1 MTKTLGYKN
10 KYSLKLFLACWTA
23 YFSTYICRLNFSIVT
38 PELIKNDVL
47 SESQIAAVSS
57 AFFICYGAG
66 QLVSGILGDRI
77 SPRMLV
83 FTGTFVSALCNILM
97 FFFCKS
103 YTALIILWGLNGA
116 VQSLVW
122 SPILRIAGD
131 YFDKNDREKF
141 ATDISTTVT
150 LGTLAS
156 YGVGLLT
163 MQLLPWNYVFLT
175 CGLCTMAAAVF
186 WIYITGRLRLYKSA
200 VRTNAEKAKADARPS
215 AKQLAKLFTVSG
227 CIILLIPIAI
237 HGTLKD
243 SITQWMPTFFADKFN
258 FGTDISVLLTMILPV
273 INVSGA
279 YIARAINKR
288 LNNIMN
294 TALVFFTVTVLF
306 LTMLRFIGT
315 SSSLF
320 ALVCL
325 AVVTTCMHAVNVM
338 FITMVPLS
346 FNKYGCVSTIGGML
360 NSAAYIGCG
369 LLNIAAGSI
378 LNNGSSDWNKLF
390 LFWLLLCGAAILLT
404 VLCSMIWKK
413 FTSK

>member
-38 PELIKNDVL
+38 PELIRNNVL
-47 SESQIAAVSS
+47 TESQIAAVSS

-156 YGVGLLT
+156 YGEG
-163 MQLLPWNYVFLT
+163 
-175 CGLCTMAAAVF
+175 
-186 WIYITGRLRLYKSA
+186 
-200 VRTNAEKAKADARPS
+200 
-215 AKQLAKLFTVSG
+215 
-227 CIILLIPIAI
+227 
-237 HGTLKD
+237 
-243 SITQWMPTFFADKFN
+243 
-258 FGTDISVLLTMILPV
+258 
-273 INVSGA
+273 
-279 YIARAINKR
+279 
-288 LNNIMN
+288 
-294 TALVFFTVTVLF
+294 
-306 LTMLRFIGT
+306 
-315 SSSLF
+315 
-320 ALVCL
+320 
-325 AVVTTCMHAVNVM
+325 
-338 FITMVPLS
+338 
-346 FNKYGCVSTIGGML
+346 
-360 NSAAYIGCG
+360 
-369 LLNIAAGSI
+369 
-378 LNNGSSDWNKLF
+378 
-390 LFWLLLCGAAILLT
+390 
-404 VLCSMIWKK
+404 
-413 FTSK
+413 

>member
-38 PELIKNDVL
+38 PELIKNNVL
-47 SESQIAAVSS
+47 TESQIAAISS

-66 QLVSGILGDRI
+66 QLVSGILGDRV
-77 SPRMLV
+77 SPRILV
-83 FTGTFVSALCNILM
+83 FIGTFTSALSNILM

-103 YTALIILWGLNGA
+103 YAALILLWGLNGA

-156 YGVGLLT
+156 YGAGLLT
-163 MQLLPWNYVFLT
+163 MLFLEWNYVFLT
-175 CGLCTMAAAVF
+175 CGLCTMSAAVF
-186 WIYITGRLRLYKSA
+186 WICVTGKLNLYKN
-200 VRTNAEKAKADARPS
+200 TNQIKNNMPTLNSDLS
-215 AKQLAKLFTVSG
+215 AKRFIKLFAISG

-243 SITQWMPTFFADKFN
+243 SVTQWMPTFFTDKFN
-258 FGTDISVLLTMILPV
+258 FGTDISILLTMILPI

-279 YIARAINKR
+279 YIARAINKK

-294 TALVFFTVTVLF
+294 TALVFFIVTILF
-306 LTMLRFIGT
+306 LTLLRFIGT
-315 SSSLF
+315 DSSLF

-346 FNKYGCVSTIGGML
+346 FSKYGCVSTIGGIL

-369 LLNIAAGSI
+369 LLNIAAGNI
-378 LNNGSSDWNKLF
+378 LNNGSSEWNTLF
-390 LFWLLLCGAAILLT
+390 LFWLLLCAAAILLT
-404 VLCSMIWKK
+404 VVCSVIWKK
-413 FTSK
+413 FTSR